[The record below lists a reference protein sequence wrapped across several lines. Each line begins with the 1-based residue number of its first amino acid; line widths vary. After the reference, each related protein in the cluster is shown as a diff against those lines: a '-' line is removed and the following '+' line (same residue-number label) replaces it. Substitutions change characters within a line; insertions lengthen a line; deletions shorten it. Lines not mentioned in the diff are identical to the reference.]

1 MEKSTPVRKPHT
13 STADLLT
20 WLENSLENSHASPS
34 SARSHQ
40 KLCFLPVIKSQKNV
54 LCSCTF
60 VIHEGSGAAGVYGA
74 IRAKTIAPDLEVLVI
89 EKGKPLSKV
98 KISGGGRCNVTN
110 GHCSDNV
117 VRILKGIE
125 QFSE

>member
-40 KLCFLPVIKSQKNV
+40 SAEETLVV
-54 LCSCTF
+54 
-60 VIHEGSGAAGVYGA
+60 VGSGAAGVYGA